1 MSKITERAVFDQLY
15 AHVMNNELFPELQS
29 AYRKSRSTE
38 TALVILLNSIYSL
51 LSVYSLTNRGKN
63 CSEFRNASLNY
74 TSLLSGAI
82 SMYIFKDSGAFEY
95 MKIKKTLQYN
105 LHIELKSAMI

>member
-29 AYRKSRSTE
+29 AYRESHSTE

-51 LSVYSLTNRGKN
+51 LSVYSLTKRGKN

-95 MKIKKTLQYN
+95 MKIKKTLQ
-105 LHIELKSAMI
+105 